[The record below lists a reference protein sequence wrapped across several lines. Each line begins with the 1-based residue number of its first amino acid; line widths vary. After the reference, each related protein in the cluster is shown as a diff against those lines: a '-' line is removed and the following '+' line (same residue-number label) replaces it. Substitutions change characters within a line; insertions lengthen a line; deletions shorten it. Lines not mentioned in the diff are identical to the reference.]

1 MLFND
6 QLVVVRGGGD
16 IATGVVWRL
25 TRAGFPVIVCE
36 LAVPLA
42 VRRTVALSS
51 AIDDGRVVVEGMV
64 GLRVDV
70 ADREAMNELV
80 STALT
85 GVVPVIVSPGLPDLS
100 GAVASVLVDARLAK
114 VNIDTTIDDASTVIG
129 LGPGFTAGVDCHAVI
144 ETMRGHHL
152 GKVIWDGAAAPDT
165 GTPGIVGGRGSG
177 RVLRAPCDGP
187 VSWMTRIGDR
197 VVHGDVLGTVA
208 DLPVFAPFDGV
219 VRGLISPSVDVTT
232 GLKIGDVDPRADPST
247 CFEISDKALS
257 VGGGVVEAV
266 LSRMSRP
273 ADSRGGI

>member
-1 MLFND
+1 MLFD
-6 QLVVVRGGGD
+6 DRLVVVRGGGD

-100 GAVASVLVDARLAK
+100 GAVASVMVDARLAK

-152 GKVIWDGAAAPDT
+152 GRAIWDGAAAPNT
-165 GTPGIVGGRGSG
+165 GTPGIVGGRGAE
-177 RVLRAPCDGP
+177 RVLRAPCNGP
-187 VSWMTRIGDR
+187 ICWMTRIGDR
-197 VVHGDVLGTVA
+197 VDHGDVLGTVA

-257 VGGGVVEAV
+257 IGGGVVEVV
-266 LSRMSRP
+266 LSRMSQP
-273 ADSRGGI
+273 ADSRGRI